1 MVARIL
7 VRVIV
12 FRALEFER
20 RRGGR
25 PAHTNRIDDSSRCL
39 ADRIGEIHCSMS
51 AGSLRLGGLS
61 MRDIQIARGRRGGH
75 DGVHGGLR
83 WSIGA
88 WILDR
93 LKGFRHVECSLVF
106 FDRFHVDANMR
117 RRGMK
122 QAQKARGAHKVNIDA
137 QQRFKRANRSGSL
150 ARTGLLSFRGGN
162 PCVLQ
167 NVVKGT
173 A

>member
-1 MVARIL
+1 MSGDEAADPPHEPHQRFIALLGRQDRAKFIVRGVAEAFGL
-7 VRVIV
+7 
-12 FRALEFER
+12 
-20 RRGGR
+20 
-25 PAHTNRIDDSSRCL
+25 C
-39 ADRIGEIHCSMS
+39 
-51 AGSLRLGGLS
+51 GLS

-150 ARTGLLSFRGGN
+150 ARTGLLSFHGGN